1 MRKPP
6 VIATLRAVLIPAL
19 AALLIPA
26 FAAPAGAAGDADWRG
41 WDQGLAEA
49 KSKNKPVLVDV
60 YTDWCGWC
68 RRMDRDVYA
77 RDDVRA
83 SLDKRFV
90 TVKLNA
96 EAGDPATYR
105 GREFTSRSLAS
116 GFRVTGYPTTIF
128 LRPNGDHIVNV
139 PGYIPA
145 DRFLLLLEFIGDGH
159 MDRGVD
165 FQEFAKKAAG
175 SARP

>member
-1 MRKPP
+1 M
-6 VIATLRAVLIPAL
+6 ISTLRNALLTALVALPIPAL
-19 AALLIPA
+19 ATQ
-26 FAAPAGAAGDADWRG
+26 AAAAGGVGWRS

-49 KSKNKPVLVDV
+49 GAQNKPVLVDV

-68 RRMDRDVYA
+68 RRMDRDVYS
-77 RDDVRA
+77 REDVRA
-83 SLDKRFV
+83 SLGKRFV
-90 TVKLNA
+90 MVKLNA
-96 EAGDPATYR
+96 EASDPATYR
-105 GREFTSRSLAS
+105 GKSFTSRSLAS

-128 LRPNGDHIVNV
+128 LRPDGDHIVNV

-159 MDRGVD
+159 MDRGID

-175 SARP
+175 GTKP

>member
-1 MRKPP
+1 MRKPA
-6 VIATLRAVLIPAL
+6 VIATVRAALMPARAVLLI
-19 AALLIPA
+19 AALQ
-26 FAAPAGAAGDADWRG
+26 APAGADEGAPWRE

-49 KSKNKPVLVDV
+49 QAKSKPVLVDV

-83 SLDKRFV
+83 SLEKRFV
-90 TVKLNA
+90 AVKLNA
-96 EAGDPATYR
+96 EADDAARYR
-105 GREFTSRSLAS
+105 GRDFTSRSIAS

-165 FQEFAKKAAG
+165 FQEFAKKGAAG
-175 SARP
+175 ARP

>member
-1 MRKPP
+1 MTTR
-6 VIATLRAVLIPAL
+6 R
-19 AALLIPA
+19 AALLFLPLLAVLAVAGTMPA
-26 FAAPAGAAGDADWRG
+26 HAAAGGSWRG
-41 WDQGLAEA
+41 WDEGLSEA
-49 KSKNKPVLVDV
+49 KAKDKPVLVDV

-83 SLDKRFV
+83 SLEERFV

-96 EAGDPATYR
+96 EAADRASYR
-105 GREFTSRSLAS
+105 GKDFTSRSLAS

-128 LRPNGDHIVNV
+128 LRPNGEHIVNV

-165 FQEFAKKAAG
+165 FQEFAKRAAPG
-175 SARP
+175 ARP

>member
-1 MRKPP
+1 VTTR
-6 VIATLRAVLIPAL
+6 RR
-19 AALLIPA
+19 AALLLSLLAVLAI
-26 FAAPAGAAGDADWRG
+26 AGAPPAHAAGGASWRDW
-41 WDQGLAEA
+41 DEGLSEA
-49 KSKNKPVLVDV
+49 KAKGKPVLVDV

-83 SLDKRFV
+83 SLEKRFV

-96 EAGDPATYR
+96 EAADHAIYR
-105 GREFTSRSLAS
+105 GKDFTSRSLAS

-128 LRPNGDHIVNV
+128 LRPDGEHIVNV

-145 DRFLLLLEFIGDGH
+145 ERFLLLLEFIGDGH

-165 FQEFAKKAAG
+165 FQEFAKTAAPG
-175 SARP
+175 ARP

>member
-1 MRKPP
+1 M
-6 VIATLRAVLIPAL
+6 TLQRTGLPIVLFAL
-19 AALLIPA
+19 AALA
-26 FAAPAGAAGDADWRG
+26 FAAPARAAGDAAWHG
-41 WDQGLAEA
+41 WDDGLSEA
-49 KSKNKPVLVDV
+49 GAKGKPVLVDV

-68 RRMDRDVYA
+68 RRMERDVYS
-77 RDDVRA
+77 RPDVRA
-83 SLDKRFV
+83 ALAKRFV
-90 TVKLNA
+90 AVKLNA
-96 EAGDPATYR
+96 ESAEPATYR
-105 GREFTSRSLAS
+105 GKSLTSRTIAS

-165 FQEFAKKAAG
+165 FQEFAKKADA
-175 SARP
+175 AREH